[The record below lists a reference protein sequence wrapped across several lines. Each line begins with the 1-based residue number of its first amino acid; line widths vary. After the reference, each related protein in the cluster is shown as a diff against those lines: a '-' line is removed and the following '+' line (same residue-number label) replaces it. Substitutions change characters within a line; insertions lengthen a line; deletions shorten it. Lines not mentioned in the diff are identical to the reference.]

1 MKKIL
6 IVDDDIGLVMTMS
19 TRLNQAG
26 YITTTTTDGVEALD
40 ALKEEKFDLI
50 ILDILMPNLDGSS
63 FLAILRSRND
73 TNNVPIIVLSG
84 KSDNDIKETCKD
96 LGVQTY
102 LVKPYDPVIL
112 TSEVNS
118 ILKKKG

>member
-73 TNNVPIIVLSG
+73 TNNVPIIVF
-84 KSDNDIKETCKD
+84 
-96 LGVQTY
+96 
-102 LVKPYDPVIL
+102 L
-112 TSEVNS
+112 TLRWN
-118 ILKKKG
+118 